1 MENEKKAGGDKYSK
15 LAGNTIIFAIS
26 SFSSKL
32 LTLIVQPFLT
42 YAMAEISDLGL
53 SKILSQYANLLIPFV
68 SMGMSNAIIRFG
80 LDKGNSEK
88 QVFTNGL
95 LTILGGFGILVLC
108 WPVAQ
113 FLPDMAQYGL
123 LIYIYVLMS
132 CLRTL
137 CTQFVRSR
145 QWNKLVAVDGVLCT
159 VATMA
164 FYVLYL
170 VGFRWGANGYLL
182 AIISGD
188 FVSVL
193 FLMLTGKLWN
203 FIELKGLNKTLWK
216 QMLRFSLPMIP
227 AQISFWIINASDL
240 FFVRE
245 MCDGLDGHSG
255 DAWSGLLSTGYF
267 LPTILTTLGL
277 IFYDAWQ
284 LSAVTEEEGRAKFF
298 TQIFRTY
305 SSVLFLMVTGK
316 LWNYVELKGI
326 NKNLWKQMLHFSLP
340 MIPAQISFWIIN
352 ASDLFFV
359 REMCNG
365 LDGRD
370 GNAWSGLLSTGYFLP
385 TILTTLG
392 LIFYDAWQLS
402 AVTEEEGRARFF
414 TKIFRTY
421 SSVLFCCA
429 AGIIWLC
436 RPVMHI
442 MKSNYYYAWH
452 FVPFLTLASTC
463 SCFNQFLNSAYV
475 VNKKSTHSLWTMLA
489 GAVSNCIMNY
499 FFIKWWGPIGATV
512 ASFFGLGIVFVLRAL
527 DAHNMIGMSIHP
539 GRVALNF
546 GVLAGEALL
555 LLAEP
560 PLYGLWTG
568 ILTAAI
574 ILFNFAGVWAM
585 ARMLLPKL
593 LGRRGRALVSA
604 VDNWI
609 KK

>member
-1 MENEKKAGGDKYSK
+1 MENEKKTGDKYSK
-15 LAGNTIIFAIS
+15 LAGNTLIFAIS

-53 SKILSQYANLLIPFV
+53 AKILSQYANLLIPFV

-108 WPVAQ
+108 WPITQ

-170 VGFRWGANGYLL
+170 VGFKWGANGYLL

-188 FVSVL
+188 LTSVL
-193 FLMLTGKLWN
+193 FLLFTGKLWN
-203 FIELKGLNKTLWK
+203 YVELKGVNKKLWR
-216 QMLRFSLPMIP
+216 QMLNFSLPMIP

-245 MCDGLDGHSG
+245 MC
-255 DAWSGLLSTGYF
+255 
-267 LPTILTTLGL
+267 
-277 IFYDAWQ
+277 
-284 LSAVTEEEGRAKFF
+284 E
-298 TQIFRTY
+298 
-305 SSVLFLMVTGK
+305 
-316 LWNYVELKGI
+316 
-326 NKNLWKQMLHFSLP
+326 
-340 MIPAQISFWIIN
+340 
-352 ASDLFFV
+352 
-359 REMCNG
+359 G
-365 LDGRD
+365 LDGRT

-402 AVTEEEGRARFF
+402 AVTEEEERARFF

-436 RPVMHI
+436 RPVMHV
-442 MKSNYYYAWH
+442 M
-452 FVPFLTLASTC
+452 TLCA
-463 SCFNQFLNSAYV
+463 LPR
-475 VNKKSTHSLWTMLA
+475 A
-489 GAVSNCIMNY
+489 GFYLQLLQPVHEQRVRCDQ
-499 FFIKWWGPIGATV
+499 KV
-512 ASFFGLGIVFVLRAL
+512 AAQHGHHDGGCHQQL
-527 DAHNMIGMSIHP
+527 HH
-539 GRVALNF
+539 
-546 GVLAGEALL
+546 ELL
-555 LLAEP
+555 LHQVVGPCGCDLCVLPRPRSGVHP
-560 PLYGLWTG
+560 PRHRRPRHDRDACPSGPRPRQRRR
-568 ILTAAI
+568 
-574 ILFNFAGVWAM
+574 AGV
-585 ARMLLPKL
+585 
-593 LGRRGRALVSA
+593 
-604 VDNWI
+604 
-609 KK
+609 

>member
-1 MENEKKAGGDKYSK
+1 MENEKKSGDKYSK
-15 LAGNTIIFAIS
+15 LAGNTLIFAIS

-108 WPVAQ
+108 WPIAQ

-170 VGFRWGANGYLL
+170 VGFKWGANGYLL

-193 FLMLTGKLWN
+193 FLMFTGKLWD
-203 FIELKGLNKTLWK
+203 FIELKGINKTLWK
-216 QMLRFSLPMIP
+216 QMLHFSLPMIP

-298 TQIFRTY
+298 TQI
-305 SSVLFLMVTGK
+305 SSDIPLPNAYKVTVADLGKFDQTVKGLKGLQNVDTIRENKDLAQKLVSIRQGITVISVVIIGVLFAISLFIISNTIK
-316 LWNYVELKGI
+316 LTVYSRRLE
-326 NKNLWKQMLHFSLP
+326 
-340 MIPAQISFWIIN
+340 IS
-352 ASDLFFV
+352 
-359 REMCNG
+359 
-365 LDGRD
+365 
-370 GNAWSGLLSTGYFLP
+370 
-385 TILTTLG
+385 
-392 LIFYDAWQLS
+392 
-402 AVTEEEGRARFF
+402 
-414 TKIFRTY
+414 
-421 SSVLFCCA
+421 
-429 AGIIWLC
+429 
-436 RPVMHI
+436 I
-442 MKSNYYYAWH
+442 MKSVGATNS
-452 FVPFLTLASTC
+452 FVRLPF
-463 SCFNQFLNSAYV
+463 V
-475 VNKKSTHSLWTMLA
+475 VEGMILGIVS
-489 GAVSNCIMNY
+489 GAVSLGLV
-499 FFIKWWGPIGATV
+499 WGLYELAV
-512 ASFFGLGIVFVLRAL
+512 RQFGDLLRSLSLSALPFAPYALQMLGIFVAIGIISGVGGS
-527 DAHNMIGMSIHP
+527 MITM
-539 GRVALNF
+539 RKYLNKE
-546 GVLAGEALL
+546 GSE
-555 LLAEP
+555 
-560 PLYGLWTG
+560 
-568 ILTAAI
+568 I
-574 ILFNFAGVWAM
+574 
-585 ARMLLPKL
+585 
-593 LGRRGRALVSA
+593 SA
-604 VDNWI
+604 V
-609 KK
+609 

>member
-1 MENEKKAGGDKYSK
+1 MSNEKNTGDKYSK

-32 LTLIVQPFLT
+32 LTLLVQPFLT
-42 YAMAEISDLGL
+42 YAMAEIADLGL

-113 FLPDMAQYGL
+113 FLPDMAQYGM

-170 VGFRWGANGYLL
+170 LGFKWGANGYLL

-193 FLMLTGKLWN
+193 FLSFTGKLWN
-203 FIELKGLNKTLWK
+203 FVEFKGINRDLWK

-227 AQISFWIINASDL
+227 AQISFWVINASDL

-245 MCDGLDGHSG
+245 MCNGLDGNSG
-255 DAWSGLLSTGYF
+255 EAWSGLLSTGYF

-284 LSAVTEEEGRAKFF
+284 LSAVTEEDGRAK
-298 TQIFRTY
+298 
-305 SSVLFLMVTGK
+305 
-316 LWNYVELKGI
+316 
-326 NKNLWKQMLHFSLP
+326 
-340 MIPAQISFWIIN
+340 
-352 ASDLFFV
+352 
-359 REMCNG
+359 
-365 LDGRD
+365 
-370 GNAWSGLLSTGYFLP
+370 
-385 TILTTLG
+385 
-392 LIFYDAWQLS
+392 
-402 AVTEEEGRARFF
+402 FF

-436 RPVMHI
+436 RR
-442 MKSNYYYAWH
+442 
-452 FVPFLTLASTC
+452 
-463 SCFNQFLNSAYV
+463 SCTS
-475 VNKKSTHSLWTMLA
+475 
-489 GAVSNCIMNY
+489 
-499 FFIKWWGPIGATV
+499 
-512 ASFFGLGIVFVLRAL
+512 
-527 DAHNMIGMSIHP
+527 
-539 GRVALNF
+539 
-546 GVLAGEALL
+546 
-555 LLAEP
+555 
-560 PLYGLWTG
+560 
-568 ILTAAI
+568 
-574 ILFNFAGVWAM
+574 
-585 ARMLLPKL
+585 
-593 LGRRGRALVSA
+593 
-604 VDNWI
+604 
-609 KK
+609 

>member
-1 MENEKKAGGDKYSK
+1 MENEKKSGGDKYSK
-15 LAGNTIIFAIS
+15 LAGNTLIFAIS

-108 WPVAQ
+108 WPIAR

-123 LIYIYVLMS
+123 LIYLYVLMS

-170 VGFRWGANGYLL
+170 VGFKWGANGYLL

-188 FVSVL
+188 FV
-193 FLMLTGKLWN
+193 
-203 FIELKGLNKTLWK
+203 
-216 QMLRFSLPMIP
+216 
-227 AQISFWIINASDL
+227 
-240 FFVRE
+240 
-245 MCDGLDGHSG
+245 
-255 DAWSGLLSTGYF
+255 
-267 LPTILTTLGL
+267 
-277 IFYDAWQ
+277 
-284 LSAVTEEEGRAKFF
+284 
-298 TQIFRTY
+298 
-305 SSVLFLMVTGK
+305 SVLFLMVTGK

-359 REMCNG
+359 REMCSG

-452 FVPFLTLASTC
+452 FVPFLVLASTC
-463 SCFNQFLNSAYV
+463 SCFNQFMNSVYV
-475 VNKKSTHSLWTMLA
+475 VTKKSSRSMVTMMA
-489 GAVSNCIMNY
+489 GAISNCVMNY
-499 FFIKWWGPIGATV
+499 FFIKWWGPIGATY
-512 ASFFGLGIVFVLRAL
+512 ASFLGLALVFTLRSI
-527 DAHNMIGMSIHP
+527 DANRMIHMHVHP
-539 GRVALNF
+539 GRVLLNVGLLVF
-546 GVLAGEALL
+546 EAFV
-555 LLAEP
+555 LLAET

-568 ILTAAI
+568 LITAVVILI
-574 ILFNFAGVWAM
+574 NFAGVWAM
-585 ARMLLPKL
+585 ARVLLPRL
-593 LGRRGRALVSA
+593 LGRRGKALVAA
-604 VDNWI
+604 VDGWLR
-609 KK
+609 K

>member
-1 MENEKKAGGDKYSK
+1 MESEKKTSGGDKYSK

-32 LTLIVQPFLT
+32 LTLLVQPFLT
-42 YAMAEISDLGL
+42 YAMAEIADLGL
-53 SKILSQYANLLIPFV
+53 AKILSQYANLLIPFV

-95 LTILGGFGILVLC
+95 LTILGGFGILILC

-113 FLPDMAQYGL
+113 FLPDMAQYGF

-145 QWNKLVAVDGVLCT
+145 QWNKLVAVDGILCT
-159 VATMA
+159 FATLM

-170 VGFRWGANGYLL
+170 VGFHWGANGYLL

-188 FVSVL
+188 LVSVL
-193 FLMLTGKLWN
+193 FLCITG
-203 FIELKGLNKTLWK
+203 
-216 QMLRFSLPMIP
+216 R
-227 AQISFWIINASDL
+227 
-240 FFVRE
+240 
-245 MCDGLDGHSG
+245 
-255 DAWSGLLSTGYF
+255 
-267 LPTILTTLGL
+267 
-277 IFYDAWQ
+277 
-284 LSAVTEEEGRAKFF
+284 
-298 TQIFRTY
+298 
-305 SSVLFLMVTGK
+305 
-316 LWNYVELKGI
+316 LWNYVELKGL
-326 NKNLWKQMLHFSLP
+326 NRDLWQSDAPLF
-340 MIPAQISFWIIN
+340 PAHDPGPDQ
-352 ASDLFFV
+352 
-359 REMCNG
+359 
-365 LDGRD
+365 
-370 GNAWSGLLSTGYFLP
+370 LLGHQCIGPVL
-385 TILTTLG
+385 
-392 LIFYDAWQLS
+392 
-402 AVTEEEGRARFF
+402 RARDVRRAGRPQRRRLERPAFH
-414 TKIFRTY
+414 R
-421 SSVLFCCA
+421 LLPAHHPDHAGPDLLRCLA
-429 AGIIWLC
+429 ALRRDRGGGP
-436 RPVMHI
+436 RPVLYQDLPHLFLG
-442 MKSNYYYAWH
+442 AVLLCGRH
-452 FVPFLTLASTC
+452 HLALPPGHARDEGQLLLRLALCALPDAGFHLQLLQPVPQQRIRC
-463 SCFNQFLNSAYV
+463 H
-475 VNKKSTHSLWTMLA
+475 KKSTHSLWTMLA

-568 ILTAAI
+568 LLTAAI

-593 LGRRGRALVSA
+593 LGRRGRALVST

>member
-1 MENEKKAGGDKYSK
+1 MENEKKTGDKYSK
-15 LAGNTIIFAIS
+15 LAGNTLIFAIS

-108 WPVAQ
+108 WPVTQ

-145 QWNKLVAVDGVLCT
+145 QWNKLVAVDGVL
-159 VATMA
+159 
-164 FYVLYL
+164 F
-170 VGFRWGANGYLL
+170 LL
-182 AIISGD
+182 
-188 FVSVL
+188 F
-193 FLMLTGKLWN
+193 TGKLWN
-203 FIELKGLNKTLWK
+203 YVELKGVNKKLWR
-216 QMLRFSLPMIP
+216 QMLNFSLPMIP

-245 MCDGLDGHSG
+245 MC
-255 DAWSGLLSTGYF
+255 
-267 LPTILTTLGL
+267 
-277 IFYDAWQ
+277 
-284 LSAVTEEEGRAKFF
+284 E
-298 TQIFRTY
+298 
-305 SSVLFLMVTGK
+305 
-316 LWNYVELKGI
+316 
-326 NKNLWKQMLHFSLP
+326 
-340 MIPAQISFWIIN
+340 
-352 ASDLFFV
+352 
-359 REMCNG
+359 G
-365 LDGRD
+365 LDGRT

-436 RPVMHI
+436 RPVMHV
-442 MKSNYYYAWH
+442 MKANYYYAWH

-555 LLAEP
+555 LVPEP

-568 ILTAAI
+568 LLTAAI

>member
-1 MENEKKAGGDKYSK
+1 MSEKKASSDKYSK
-15 LAGNTIIFAIS
+15 LAGNTLIFAIS

-42 YAMAEISDLGL
+42 YAMAEIADLGL
-53 SKILSQYANLLIPFV
+53 AKILSQYANLLIPFV

-80 LDKGNSEK
+80 LDQGNSEK

-95 LTILGGFGILVLC
+95 LTILGGFGLLVVL
-108 WPVAQ
+108 WPAVQ

-123 LIYIYVLMS
+123 LIYLYILMS

-145 QWNKLVAVDGVLCT
+145 QWNKLVAVDGILCT
-159 VATMA
+159 FATLM

-170 VGFRWGANGYLL
+170 VVFRMGANGYLL

-188 FVSVL
+188 LVSVL
-193 FLMLTGKLWN
+193 FLCLTGKLWN
-203 FIELKGLNKTLWK
+203 FLSLKGLNKNLWK

-227 AQISFWIINASDL
+227 AQISFWVINASDL

-245 MCDGLDGHSG
+245 MCDGQGGHSG

-284 LSAVTEEEGRAKFF
+284 LSAVTEEEGRA
-298 TQIFRTY
+298 Q
-305 SSVLFLMVTGK
+305 
-316 LWNYVELKGI
+316 
-326 NKNLWKQMLHFSLP
+326 
-340 MIPAQISFWIIN
+340 
-352 ASDLFFV
+352 
-359 REMCNG
+359 
-365 LDGRD
+365 
-370 GNAWSGLLSTGYFLP
+370 
-385 TILTTLG
+385 
-392 LIFYDAWQLS
+392 
-402 AVTEEEGRARFF
+402 FF

-452 FVPFLTLASTC
+452 FVPFLALASTC
-463 SCFNQFLNSAYV
+463 SCYNQFLNSVYV

-499 FFIKWWGPIGATV
+499 FFIKWFGPVGATY
-512 ASFFGLGIVFVLRAL
+512 ASFLGLGIVFTLRAL
-527 DAHNMIGMSIHP
+527 DAHTMIGMSIHP
-539 GRVALNF
+539 GRVAFNF
-546 GVLAGEALL
+546 VVLAAEALL
-555 LLAEP
+555 LLAET

-568 ILTAAI
+568 LITAFVIAV
-574 ILFNFAGVWAM
+574 NFTGVWAM
-585 ARMLLPKL
+585 ARVILPRL
-593 LGRRGRALVSA
+593 LGRKGKALVGA
-604 VDNWI
+604 VDGLLA
-609 KK
+609 KKRA